1 MKYARVDNDQY
12 FEELDYDERM
22 WRLAPGYGFG
32 PIRGTSFSTIPFG
45 YSINLITPYGFNL
58 GPLYYNISL
67 AFGQFKSKYNQIYVD
82 NIGITVSD
90 TIVTVS
96 PFYVGI
102 GGDLNFF
109 DNLYSEGHIGIIGA
123 GAGFRGF

>member
-1 MKYARVDNDQY
+1 MV
-12 FEELDYDERM
+12 L
-22 WRLAPGYGFG
+22 
-32 PIRGTSFSTIPFG
+32 ISFHYITIF
-45 YSINLITPYGFNL
+45 LF
-58 GPLYYNISL
+58 

-123 GAGFRGF
+123 GAGFRGFLGYDLGNIGSALRNTI